1 MVVDMDSSMF
11 QEFRTD
17 RPPLEPDPAVLT
29 HTRGH
34 GVKATG
40 GISLYAQGG
49 LSMPA
54 GNYPADH
61 DPMVS
66 AECEQATVSR

>member
-1 MVVDMDSSMF
+1 MVDMDSSMF

-17 RPPLEPDPAVLT
+17 RQALGAAPAVLT
-29 HTRGH
+29 RARGR
-34 GVKATG
+34 GVKAIG
-40 GISLYAQGG
+40 GTSLYAPGG